1 MIVKRSQQISSDV
14 LRWGDVMPVIVPVTA
29 PAPVRAYSGF
39 DYVTVDAVHRR
50 VYAAHGGS
58 GRLLVADADTGKI
71 ICQVRVGPMHGSAP
85 DPATGDV
92 YTGNGTDRTVSK
104 VDPVACK
111 SRTDVEVAGPIDA
124 INYDPFYHRIYADED
139 GGNRVF
145 VIDARTMQRVG
156 VVTLPGR
163 DEEYLAVDP
172 VTHVVYQ
179 NVPDLTEFVEIDPK
193 TLRVFKT
200 VKTPM
205 LKSNH
210 PLQYDAAYHQ
220 IVVGGTNGVLAV
232 YTPAGSFVAQT
243 SYPSRVDQCDLDQ
256 GRHLL
261 ACAGRGT
268 IAVLRLHR
276 NGAPTMVARLVT
288 KHPIHTLAIDPKTGY
303 IWAVWASANGSG
315 DYMQRFRL
323 AS

>member
-1 MIVKRSQQISSDV
+1 
-14 LRWGDVMPVIVPVTA
+14 MPIIIPVTA
-29 PAPVRAYSGF
+29 PAPVRAFSGF

-58 GRLLVADADTGKI
+58 GRLVVADADTGKV

-85 DPATGDV
+85 NPVTGDV

-111 SRTDVEVAGPIDA
+111 STADVDVAGPIDA
-124 INYDPFYHRIYADED
+124 ITYDPYYHRIYADED
-139 GGNRVF
+139 GGSRVF

-156 VVTLPGR
+156 TVTLPGH
-163 DEEYLAVDP
+163 DEEYLVVDP

-179 NVPDLTEFVEIDPK
+179 NVPDLSEFVEIDPK
-193 TLRVFKT
+193 TMRVFKT

-205 LKSNH
+205 LVSNH
-210 PLQYDAAYHQ
+210 PLQYDAMYHEV
-220 IVVGGTNGVLAV
+220 VVGGTNGVLAV
-232 YTPAGSFVAQT
+232 YAPSGRFIAQT
-243 SYPSRVDQCDLDQ
+243 TYPSHVDQCDLDQ
-256 GRHLL
+256 KRHLL

-276 NGAPTMVARLVT
+276 NAAPTLVASLAT

-315 DYMQRFRL
+315 DFLQRFRL
-323 AS
+323 TS